1 MKKIEVLLRPDKLE
15 DLKDLMNEKGMYGM
29 TVYAVSGCG
38 QQRGRKVLYR
48 GTEVSINLLP
58 KVKVEIVVSDSKAAA
73 LIPDIMAAIRTGEVG
88 DGKIF
93 VYECLETYRV
103 RTGESG
109 EEIL

>member
-1 MKKIEVLLRPDKLE
+1 MKKLEIVIRPDKLE
-15 DLKDLMNEKGMYGM
+15 DLKDLMNEKGIYGM
-29 TVYAVSGCG
+29 TVYMVNGCG
-38 QQRGRKVLYR
+38 QQRGRKVMYR

-58 KVKVEIVVSDSKAAA
+58 KVKVEMVLPDSAAEG
-73 LIPDIMAAIRTGEVG
+73 LIPEIINTVKTGQVG

-93 VYECLETYRV
+93 VYECSEAYRV